1 MKKYTIKHLLF
12 LLLLEAMAGC
22 TEDPISMAAGKLP
35 DEVAMSKIGGILYS
49 EKSLTNKLA
58 IRLSKDETSATDAI
72 YYTLTQPAASAVTVT
87 AIADEKLVDIYNETN
102 LTSLKALPAANVQFE
117 KGGTLTIAAG
127 KQVSEKIK
135 VTILTQGLEAE
146 TTYLLPLTIVQA
158 PTDVQA
164 QNEKQ
169 VLYYGVSIR
178 EKLTT
183 IYPYNPQMPIA
194 MPPML
199 PDLFAVF
206 YVNTENYQPLIA
218 DVYGINKT
226 NTEDWSET
234 LYTIGDIVNLRIVTV
249 DYDSATKRALLNLS
263 SDIRYVLENADKYIR
278 RLQEH
283 GRKVCICIEGGGKG
297 LGFCN
302 MSDAQIAD
310 FSNQVKDVIELY
322 QLDGVNLWDR
332 DSGYGKEGMPAINT
346 TSYPKLIKAL
356 HEVLPDDKLLTLV
369 DKDKP
374 TEYFYDVNACGGIK
388 VGEYID
394 YAWHGYVSEEEEVQ
408 IIEPWE
414 SEQSYSKYTR
424 RPIAGL
430 APEYY
435 GKVNI
440 PRYYTGTAQL
450 GNDSS
455 KKLVMW
461 KKEKERDNNIL
472 VFGNDLIA
480 NEQNQYEGAML
491 GTIFQIGFFMND
503 GKIWGTLPWG
513 PEGFVNGD
521 YMYDS
526 QYLYYMLNQTY
537 NVYAKD
543 W

>member
-12 LLLLEAMAGC
+12 LLLLVAMAGC

-218 DVYGINKT
+218 DV
-226 NTEDWSET
+226 
-234 LYTIGDIVNLRIVTV
+234 
-249 DYDSATKRALLNLS
+249 
-263 SDIRYVLENADKYIR
+263 
-278 RLQEH
+278 
-283 GRKVCICIEGGGKG
+283 
-297 LGFCN
+297 
-302 MSDAQIAD
+302 
-310 FSNQVKDVIELY
+310 
-322 QLDGVNLWDR
+322 
-332 DSGYGKEGMPAINT
+332 
-346 TSYPKLIKAL
+346 
-356 HEVLPDDKLLTLV
+356 
-369 DKDKP
+369 
-374 TEYFYDVNACGGIK
+374 
-388 VGEYID
+388 
-394 YAWHGYVSEEEEVQ
+394 
-408 IIEPWE
+408 
-414 SEQSYSKYTR
+414 
-424 RPIAGL
+424 
-430 APEYY
+430 
-435 GKVNI
+435 
-440 PRYYTGTAQL
+440 
-450 GNDSS
+450 
-455 KKLVMW
+455 
-461 KKEKERDNNIL
+461 
-472 VFGNDLIA
+472 
-480 NEQNQYEGAML
+480 
-491 GTIFQIGFFMND
+491 
-503 GKIWGTLPWG
+503 
-513 PEGFVNGD
+513 
-521 YMYDS
+521 
-526 QYLYYMLNQTY
+526 
-537 NVYAKD
+537 
-543 W
+543 